1 LKVKLKPPDIARESL
16 ADRVRQVLIDRI
28 FDGAYPPGTRLIE
41 MQIARELNISQT
53 PVREAL
59 SALEAARIVETQ
71 PYRGTRVR
79 RIGDGERREARQVR
93 AVLEELAARLG
104 AASLRE
110 RLRELR
116 AEADAALAAA
126 RQHDVARYL
135 QHNVRFHRMIIE
147 AADNAVL
154 LRTWESLGFSVGARV
169 RAART
174 SVDMIAV
181 AKEHRQII
189 DALARGDGKV
199 AGRLLRRHVEVIV
212 DSASDAEPR
221 TSNDARRRAGE
232 PPEGDAIA
240 RIGGR

>member
-1 LKVKLKPPDIARESL
+1 MKLKPADIARESL

-28 FDGAYPPGTRLIE
+28 FDGSYPPNTRLIE

-59 SALEAARIVETQ
+59 RALEAARLVETQ

-79 RIGDGERREARQVR
+79 RISDSERREACQVR

-104 AASLRE
+104 AARLRE
-110 RLRELR
+110 HLRELR
-116 AEADAALAAA
+116 VEADAALAAA
-126 RQHDVARYL
+126 RQNDVVRYL
-135 QHNVRFHRMIIE
+135 HHNVRFHGMIVE

-154 LRTWESLGFSVGARV
+154 RRTWESLGFSVGARV

-174 SVDMIAV
+174 TGDMIAV

-189 DALARGDGKV
+189 DALARGDGK
-199 AGRLLRRHVEVIV
+199 AAARLLRRHVEVIV
-212 DSASDAEPR
+212 GSASEAEPR
-221 TSNDARRRAGE
+221 TSNHARRWAGE
-232 PPEGDAIA
+232 PGEGDAIVRSA
-240 RIGGR
+240 VR

>member
-1 LKVKLKPPDIARESL
+1 MKLKPADIARESL

-28 FDGAYPPGTRLIE
+28 VGGAYPPGTRLIE

-53 PVREAL
+53 PIREAL
-59 SALEAARIVETQ
+59 RALEAGRLVETQ

-79 RIGDGERREARQVR
+79 RIGDSERREACQVR

-104 AASLRE
+104 AA
-110 RLRELR
+110 RLREHLRGLR

-126 RQHDVARYL
+126 RHNDVARYL
-135 QHNVRFHRMIIE
+135 HHNVRFHRMIIE

-154 LRTWESLGFSVGARV
+154 RRTWESLGFSVGARV

-174 SVDMIAV
+174 ASDMIAV

-189 DALARGDGKV
+189 DALARGDGKA

-212 DSASDAEPR
+212 ENASEAEPH
-221 TSNDARRRAGE
+221 TSNHAQRPAGE
-232 PPEGDAIA
+232 PGDGGAIVRSA
-240 RIGGR
+240 VR